1 MEIKLSGETAYM
13 TGNWTLTGVTQDK
26 IKSLAA
32 ALPQIE
38 SSNIRKLRVDCQRLS
53 AIDSNGRQLLEV
65 WLQCVRFRGVEPELV
80 NSPPELRPYLK
91 KTGADWQSSGQRH
104 DQFNQNGV
112 SLHSFKKGEHA

>member
-32 ALPQIE
+32 TLPQIE

-65 WLQCVRFRGVEPELV
+65 WLQCVRFRGVEPELL

-91 KTGADWQSSGQRH
+91 KPEPTGSHPDKGTINSTQKTASS
-104 DQFNQNGV
+104 N
-112 SLHSFKKGEHA
+112 SLIKGKHP